1 MWQLEFRAPGAAVI
15 FTDVAKAFEK
25 VLLMVAW
32 CQTMNFVF
40 SQRVL
45 GVLCGVFEFQRTE

>member
-1 MWQLEFRAPGAAVI
+1 MAAGGEPGTAVI
-15 FTDVAKAFEK
+15 VTDVAKASER

-40 SQRVL
+40 SQRIL
-45 GVLCGVFEFQRTE
+45 RVLCGVFELQRTR

>member
-1 MWQLEFRAPGAAVI
+1 MAAGEGEPGAAVI
-15 FTDVAKAFEK
+15 VADVAKPFER

-40 SQRVL
+40 LERIL
-45 GVLCGVFEFQRTE
+45 RVLCGVFELQRTG